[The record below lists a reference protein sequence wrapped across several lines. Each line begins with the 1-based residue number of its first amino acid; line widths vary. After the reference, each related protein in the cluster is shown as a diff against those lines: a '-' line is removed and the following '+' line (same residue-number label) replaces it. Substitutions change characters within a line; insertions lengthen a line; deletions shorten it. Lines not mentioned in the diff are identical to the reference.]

1 MKEEEIK
8 KISWISEVIQIGI
21 SILVG
26 VLWHRGFETTVIV
39 IITWMLVSMGARQA
53 KRYGY

>member
-1 MKEEEIK
+1 MGEEIK
-8 KISWISEVIQIGI
+8 KIGWISEVIQIGI

-26 VLWHRGFETTVIV
+26 VLWFKGFEATVIV
-39 IITWMLVSMGARQA
+39 IITWMLVSIGARQA